1 MRIDN
6 TERGKKKK
14 KQQYQHSKQSTMEKI
29 IFDAIN
35 KSMKAAIELAMDDVF
50 KNFKIK

>member
-1 MRIDN
+1 MRIDH
-6 TERGKKKK
+6 TDRGKKKK
-14 KQQYQHSKQSTMEKI
+14 KQYKHTQQGTMEKI

-50 KNFKIK
+50 KNWKLK